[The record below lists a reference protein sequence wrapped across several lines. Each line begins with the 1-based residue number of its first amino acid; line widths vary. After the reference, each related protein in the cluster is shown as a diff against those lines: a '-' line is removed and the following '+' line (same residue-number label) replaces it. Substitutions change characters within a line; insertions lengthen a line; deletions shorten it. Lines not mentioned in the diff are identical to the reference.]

1 MITVFGA
8 SKSEIDKFA
17 ETLKEMFDQ

>member
-8 SKSEIDKFA
+8 SRSEIDKFA
-17 ETLKEMFDQ
+17 ETLKTMFDQ